1 MSKQNQTKR
10 SIISDSMKGTTML
23 DSTCLQE
30 KQEKTEETYATRRMY
45 SASIQAGDCDIQSPA
60 HYTVGG
66 YEALD
71 VIRAKLTPEEYR
83 GYLKG
88 NILKYL
94 MRSNY
99 KQDHDKDCN
108 KAAFYAAELKDAL

>member
-1 MSKQNQTKR
+1 MGKQDKEV
-10 SIISDSMKGTTML
+10 DSP
-23 DSTCLQE
+23 D
-30 KQEKTEETYATRRMY
+30 
-45 SASIQAGDCDIQSPA
+45 

-66 YEALD
+66 YEAID

-88 NILKYL
+88 NILKYV

-99 KQDHDKDCN
+99 KGQHDTDC
-108 KAAFYAAELKDAL
+108 KKVAWYSEELKDNGIAK

>member
-1 MSKQNQTKR
+1 M
-10 SIISDSMKGTTML
+10 TT
-23 DSTCLQE
+23 D
-30 KQEKTEETYATRRMY
+30 KTQVDEVN
-45 SASIQAGDCDIQSPA
+45 SPE

-66 YEALD
+66 HEAID

-88 NILKYL
+88 NILKYV

-99 KQDHDKDCN
+99 KGQHDADC
-108 KAAFYAAELKDAL
+108 KKGAWYSEELKQNGLTK

>member
-1 MSKQNQTKR
+1 MKLMKGVNG
-10 SIISDSMKGTTML
+10 ISMK
-23 DSTCLQE
+23 
-30 KQEKTEETYATRRMY
+30 
-45 SASIQAGDCDIQSPA
+45 DIEGMVHSPP

-83 GYLKG
+83 GYCKG
-88 NILKYL
+88 NVLKYI

-99 KQDHDKDCN
+99 KGHHDQDIG
-108 KAAFYAAELKDAL
+108 KALFYLEELDDGLKSTTHWEDEIKVREERGEDPF